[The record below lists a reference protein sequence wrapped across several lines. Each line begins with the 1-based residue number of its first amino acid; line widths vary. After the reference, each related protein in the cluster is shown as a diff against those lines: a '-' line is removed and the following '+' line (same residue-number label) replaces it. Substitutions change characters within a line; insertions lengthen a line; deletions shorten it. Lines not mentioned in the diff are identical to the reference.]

1 MWGAVVTA
9 EDGSLLL
16 LRNVRPVRLTSDIAQ
31 AARFAS
37 ADEARTAAERAIE
50 DATLRVTRP
59 MAVVLSEGSPLP
71 QG

>member
-9 EDGSLLL
+9 EDGSVLL
-16 LRNVRPVRLTSDIAQ
+16 LRNVRPVRLTSDMAE

-37 ADEARTAAERAIE
+37 ADEARTAAERAVE
-50 DATLRVTRP
+50 DATLRVHRP
-59 MAVVLSEGSPLP
+59 MAVVLGEGAVP